1 MGTGG
6 VRSGAG
12 RPGHKLLSGNT
23 CRINVNDWHR
33 RGYLEPGISFCWGWT
48 HDGERSGSISVLS
61 GGTGVSISYRV
72 KAGDEWRDVSQ
83 HVTVESTPCH
93 LGGTRPWFTCP
104 ACGGRSGVLF
114 LRSGRFACRKCQ
126 PIAYR
131 SQSGSETERLCAM
144 FHKLGAQLD
153 VGKPK
158 WQRWVTFERL
168 CDRYEAVST
177 RLDASLLGVV
187 QRLGF
192 DIDMLV

>member
-126 PIAYR
+126 RIAYR
-131 SQSGSETERLCAM
+131 SQSGSETERLCSL
-144 FHKLGAQLD
+144 FHKLAAQLEA
-153 VGKPK
+153 GKPA
-158 WQRWVTFERL
+158 WQRWARFERL
-168 CDRYEAVST
+168 GARYETVGR
-177 RLDASLLGVV
+177 RLDASLLGFA

-192 DIDMLV
+192 DLPV